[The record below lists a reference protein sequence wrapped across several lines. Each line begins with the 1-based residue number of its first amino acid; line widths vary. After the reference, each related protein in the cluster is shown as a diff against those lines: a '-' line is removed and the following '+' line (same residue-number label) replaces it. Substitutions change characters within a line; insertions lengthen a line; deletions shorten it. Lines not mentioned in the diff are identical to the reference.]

1 MLKFKPKIII
11 GFPFDIT
18 MIAKFATEKNI
29 SIHSPKTII
38 TYGETLSLKR
48 RLLLEKYYQTKIYN
62 FFSMHECSA
71 MISECENGNLHIIED
86 FGYTEILDKNDNYS
100 DNGTLIG
107 TSFYNYSMPLIRYKI
122 GDQVEME
129 KSKCNCKRNFR
140 IVKEIVGKQCDYI
153 ETPAGKILGAVMSH
167 SIDNA
172 KGVIVSQCI
181 QDSKNHLVIKL
192 VIDKFYNEIS
202 EKKLEADL
210 RKRIG
215 NKMKIDFEMVT
226 QL

>member
-1 MLKFKPKIII
+1 MLGKPIQT
-11 GFPFDIT
+11 P
-18 MIAKFATEKNI
+18 
-29 SIHSPKTII
+29 
-38 TYGETLSLKR
+38 KR
-48 RLLLEKYYQTKIYN
+48 R
-62 FFSMHECSA
+62 
-71 MISECENGNLHIIED
+71 
-86 FGYTEILDKNDNYS
+86 
-100 DNGTLIG
+100 
-107 TSFYNYSMPLIRYKI
+107 PVLIRYKI

-226 QL
+226 QLEKNMGGKTPFIISKIGNKY